1 MFYELRQYRMRP
13 GQCDKW
19 VKCMEEEI
27 IPFQVSKGMV
37 IMGSFVG
44 EEDDGLYVWIRRFD
58 SEEERKRLY
67 KEVYESD
74 YWKNEIAPKVAGH
87 ARSRRHRGEAH
98 RRHAKVGDSIAP
110 AVAVLPTPP
119 SWCRK
124 HTGISRRLS
133 IPPGGGGIRLLTSP
147 VGLQPKRRIVAV
159 VILGE
164 FLRGM
169 HDLGAQDLYL
179 ACTACTASR
188 VGTMKARCCMPV

>member
-13 GQCDKW
+13 GQRDNW

-74 YWKNEIAPKVAGH
+74 YWKNEIAPKVPDMLDRDAI
-87 ARSRRHRGEAH
+87 EV
-98 RRHAKVGDSIAP
+98 K
-110 AVAVLPTPP
+110 
-119 SWCRK
+119 
-124 HTGISRRLS
+124 
-133 IPPGGGGIRLLTSP
+133 
-147 VGLQPKRRIVAV
+147 RIVATPKSA
-159 VILGE
+159 I
-164 FLRGM
+164 
-169 HDLGAQDLYL
+169 Q
-179 ACTACTASR
+179 
-188 VGTMKARCCMPV
+188 